1 MAAPLSFGADRLIHM
16 RIIAGKFRSRQLK
29 SLKGLALRPTS
40 DMLRETLFNILGPRV
55 AGSRF
60 LDLFAGTGAVGME
73 AISRGAT
80 SAVFV
85 ENHPAA
91 ARLIRENLASLEIA
105 TEARIIASSVGL
117 ALEKLQKER
126 AAVFDFIFFDPP
138 YGNEKDYE
146 ATLRALENSSLIAE
160 PTIVIAEHHKS
171 FELSASRGQFERV
184 RVLRQG
190 DAALSFYRPSP
201 GKNSSK

>member
-1 MAAPLSFGADRLIHM
+1 M

-55 AGSRF
+55 EGSRF
-60 LDLFAGTGAVGME
+60 LDLFAGTGAIGIE

-80 SAVFV
+80 SATFV
-85 ENHPAA
+85 ENHHAA
-91 ARLIRENLASLEIA
+91 VRLIRQNLASLEINM
-105 TEARIIASSVGL
+105 EARIIASSVNL

-126 AAVFDFIFFDPP
+126 PAVFDFIFLDPP
-138 YGNEKDYE
+138 YSNEKDYE
-146 ATLRALENSSLIAE
+146 ATFRSLENSSLIAE
-160 PTIVIAEHHKS
+160 STIVIAEHHKS
-171 FELSASRGQFERV
+171 FEIPAALGQFEPV

-190 DAALSFYRPSP
+190 DAALSFYHPSTTE
-201 GKNSSK
+201 NSPK

>member
-1 MAAPLSFGADRLIHM
+1 M

-55 AGSRF
+55 EGSRF
-60 LDLFAGTGAVGME
+60 LDLFAGTGALGIE
-73 AISRGAT
+73 AISRGAI

-91 ARLIRENLASLEIA
+91 VRLIRENLASLEINV
-105 TEARIIASSVGL
+105 EARIIASSVSP

-126 AAVFDFIFFDPP
+126 VSVFNFIFLDPP
-138 YGNEKDYE
+138 YNNEKDYE
-146 ATLRALENSSLIAE
+146 ATFRSLENSSLIAE
-160 PTIVIAEHHKS
+160 STIVIAEHHKS
-171 FELSASRGQFERV
+171 FELPASRGQFERV

-190 DAALSFYRPSP
+190 GAALSFYRPSTAE
-201 GKNSSK
+201 NSSK